1 MGAENSNQCGVARC
15 GVFEKVGGILSLAFY
30 AAQAV
35 AMGGGLV
42 VLAIGGKSAGDAW
55 LRWTLPPLIAVAMA
69 LVFGM
74 SAVGAAMAM
83 WRVFREG

>member
-1 MGAENSNQCGVARC
+1 M
-15 GVFEKVGGILSLAFY
+15 FERVGGVLGAAFY

-74 SAVGAAMAM
+74 FAAGAAMAM
-83 WRVFREG
+83 